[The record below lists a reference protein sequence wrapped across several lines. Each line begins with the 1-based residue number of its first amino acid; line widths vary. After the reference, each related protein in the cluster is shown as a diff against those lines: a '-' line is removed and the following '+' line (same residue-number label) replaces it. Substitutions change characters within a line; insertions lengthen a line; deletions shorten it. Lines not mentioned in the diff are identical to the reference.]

1 MGDNAIGQDER
12 QTRNFLLRF
21 RDTQPD
27 PSPRSIVA
35 SIEARKPDFDAYI
48 DPQKEKA
55 DCVIL
60 VEPTELAEGDKKT
73 IKVRLVSAPGRRVWV
88 SPQSC
93 CVRAEVEKALCNN
106 STVRFLVVI
115 CCAPLAATELS
126 CAAEN
131 VLAHA
136 LPWMKHATV

>member
-12 QTRNFLLRF
+12 QTRNFMLNF
-21 RDTQPD
+21 RDTHPD
-27 PSPRSIVA
+27 PSPRSITA

-73 IKVRLVSAPGRRVWV
+73 IKVRLVSASGRRVWI
-88 SPQSC
+88 SPQFG
-93 CVRAEVEKALCNN
+93 CVRAEAEKALCNN
-106 STVRFLVVI
+106 TTIGVLVVI
-115 CCAPLAATELS
+115 FCAPLAVTELP

-136 LPWMKHATV
+136 PPWMKHATL